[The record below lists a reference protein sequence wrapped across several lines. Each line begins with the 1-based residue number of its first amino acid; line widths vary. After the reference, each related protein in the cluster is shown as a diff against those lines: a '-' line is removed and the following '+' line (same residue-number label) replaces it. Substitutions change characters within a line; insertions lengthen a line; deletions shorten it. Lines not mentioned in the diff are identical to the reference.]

1 VNQDRFD
8 LVSHNAVSI
17 AEGVRRVKVFSLC
30 FHTGCMTG
38 RLKVLALSVLRGF
51 PISKGVTRQKQ
62 AEMHKALA
70 KRQFRLWLRLGQ

>member
-1 VNQDRFD
+1 MNQDRFD

-38 RLKVLALSVLRGF
+38 RLKVLTLSVLRAKEKYKRGDTTKTSGNAQS
-51 PISKGVTRQKQ
+51 PGKATISIVGSP
-62 AEMHKALA
+62 
-70 KRQFRLWLRLGQ
+70 W